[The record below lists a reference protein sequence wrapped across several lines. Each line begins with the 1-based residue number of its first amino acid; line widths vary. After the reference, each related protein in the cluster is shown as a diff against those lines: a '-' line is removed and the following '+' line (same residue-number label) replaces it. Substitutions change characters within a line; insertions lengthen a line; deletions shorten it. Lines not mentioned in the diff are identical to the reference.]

1 MWSRKNLLQPTDT
14 VVGCWAHSTLLAWIS
29 TGVLSR
35 LHGRWL
41 MSPPVLFAL
50 RLAVPISNHWW
61 EFCHSSRRP
70 SSSAGQFD
78 PWPLARYCPASA
90 RDGRRRAESIF
101 DAVSAIAI
109 VRGCLSVWLASRPAW
124 QLRVRRPGHITR
136 LRRPAGAWRRAV
148 NVSRRPEFREEKA
161 SRFKDISVNGRRSR
175 TSWEMFDRID
185 VNHPNE
191 RKTLPGPYQQRAG
204 RHSECQAE
212 FLLWCSSYWQHG
224 NKSCSGQCVWNQT
237 VEKFWV

>member
-1 MWSRKNLLQPTDT
+1 MWSRKNFLQPTDT

-136 LRRPAGAWRRAV
+136 LRRPATRGVVQLMCHGVQNSAKKKHRDSKTFRWTAAEVVHPGKCLTVSMWITRMNEKHFLALISSALGDIV
-148 NVSRRPEFREEKA
+148 NAR
-161 SRFKDISVNGRRSR
+161 
-175 TSWEMFDRID
+175 
-185 VNHPNE
+185 
-191 RKTLPGPYQQRAG
+191 L
-204 RHSECQAE
+204 
-212 FLLWCSSYWQHG
+212 SSYCDVHLTG
-224 NKSCSGQCVWNQT
+224 NMGTSRVQGSACEIKL
-237 VEKFWV
+237 